1 VPARISAVVLVLA
14 LAFVVVAVAEGSDR
28 SDRSRAALVVG
39 LNLPDAGFQVGAVRG
54 RTVTYAT
61 GYEIELIRAVARRL
75 GIRMVQLVQISD
87 RRVLLRPGGK
97 PWGLA
102 AARLVPHD
110 TQAVAFSSPY
120 LRADQAVLVR
130 PRLARPGSL
139 AELASLQLCAVRD
152 SRGARL
158 VRTRVRPALPPLP
171 APDTR
176 TMLRWVQTGRC
187 DAALHEAPA
196 LGVAMRNSP
205 AVPGRVVGLVAT
217 GAAYAFVLPARS
229 AVAPR
234 IETALRRLRADGTLH
249 RLALRWLGFDPN
261 RLPVLR

>member
-1 VPARISAVVLVLA
+1 VLVLA
-14 LAFVVVAVAEGSDR
+14 AAFVVVAVADG

-54 RTVTYAT
+54 RMVTYAT
-61 GYEIELIRAVARRL
+61 GYEVELIRALARRL
-75 GIRMVQLVQISD
+75 DVRMLRLVQISD
-87 RRVLLRPGGK
+87 RHGLLQAGSK

-102 AARLVPHD
+102 AARLVPRD
-110 TQAVAFSSPY
+110 TRAVVFSSPY

-130 PRLARPGSL
+130 PRLDRPRSL
-139 AELASLQLCAVRD
+139 AQLRSLELCAVRG
-152 SRGARL
+152 SPGAGL
-158 VRTRVRPALPPLP
+158 VRRRVRPARPPLA
-171 APDTR
+171 APDVK

-205 AVPGRVVGLVAT
+205 GVPGRVVGLVAT